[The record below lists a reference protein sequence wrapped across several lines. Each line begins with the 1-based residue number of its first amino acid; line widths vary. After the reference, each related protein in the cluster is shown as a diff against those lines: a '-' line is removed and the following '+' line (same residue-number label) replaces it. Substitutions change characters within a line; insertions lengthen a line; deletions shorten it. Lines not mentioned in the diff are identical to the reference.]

1 MAESRYRNQPDLD
14 NIGEIPP
21 NTRTRPPAQHQRVEI
36 VMPVMPQAIK
46 TAAGLVCELLALV
59 VRVLELACELVALVL
74 ALSIPPYHGLVA
86 FVTVYVVIFW
96 VSPTVCRLFFGFGF
110 FWLQLRKPN
119 QGGDTR
125 HPSPPHFTHQSTHR
139 CIVNTYFLTA
149 TQFDDFSQ
157 CITRGI
163 SP

>member
-59 VRVLELACELVALVL
+59 VRVLELACELVALVARIVDT
-74 ALSIPPYHGLVA
+74 ALSWVGGICDRVRRYLLGIAHGL
-86 FVTVYVVIFW
+86 
-96 VSPTVCRLFFGFGF
+96 
-110 FWLQLRKPN
+110 
-119 QGGDTR
+119 
-125 HPSPPHFTHQSTHR
+125 
-139 CIVNTYFLTA
+139 
-149 TQFDDFSQ
+149 
-157 CITRGI
+157 
-163 SP
+163 